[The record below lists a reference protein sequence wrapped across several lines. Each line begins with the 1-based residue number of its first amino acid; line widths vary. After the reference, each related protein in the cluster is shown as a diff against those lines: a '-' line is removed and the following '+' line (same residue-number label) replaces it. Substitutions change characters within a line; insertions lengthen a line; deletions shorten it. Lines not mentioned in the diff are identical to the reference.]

1 MNAPQPDK
9 RLGAI
14 LFFVAAA
21 LFFATAVIGG
31 QATFYALGT
40 VFLVLGVSTFA
51 RHGRNGDRGPE

>member
-1 MNAPQPDK
+1 MSESRPHA

-14 LFFVAAA
+14 LFLIAAA
-21 LFFATAVIGG
+21 MFFATAVIGG

>member
-1 MNAPQPDK
+1 MSESRPHA

-14 LFFVAAA
+14 LFFIAAA

-51 RHGRNGDRGPE
+51 RHGRNGDGGPE

>member
-1 MNAPQPDK
+1 MSQSRPHA
-9 RLGAI
+9 RMGAI
-14 LFFVAAA
+14 LVFIAAA